1 MVAPKPVILAIQNDE
16 TDAPHLV
23 GFWLEEIGFEI
34 QVLRAFAGETVP
46 THVPVGIA
54 ALLPL
59 GGHMNANEDHLHPW
73 LAAERA
79 LLKDAIDRDI
89 PIFAICLGTQ
99 LLAVAGGGRVEKAE
113 LGEVGIYTINRLD
126 VADPIFDFNAVPA
139 AQWHEDQVTVLPA
152 GATLLASSERCENQ
166 IYRLGSKS
174 YGVQF
179 HPEIDLE
186 IVKWWEA
193 EADDAFKDSGKS
205 TIQSEMAAVE
215 SELIATWKPIIQ
227 SWGREVLKTI
237 APSSHHLLKQSNQS

>member
-1 MVAPKPVILAIQNDE
+1 MTKHKPIILAIQNDE

-23 GFWLEEIGFEI
+23 GRWLEEIGFEI
-34 QVLRAFAGETVP
+34 QVLRAFAEEPVP
-46 THVPVGIA
+46 TSVPEGIA
-54 ALLPL
+54 ALIPL
-59 GGHMNANEDHLHPW
+59 GGHMNATEDHLHPW

-113 LGEVGIYTINRLD
+113 VGEVGIYTINRLD
-126 VADPIFDFNAVPA
+126 VSDPIFNFVSVPA

-152 GATLLASSERCENQ
+152 GATLLASSELCENQ
-166 IYRLGSKS
+166 IYRLGNNS

-186 IVKWWEA
+186 IVEWWEA

-205 TIQSEMAAVE
+205 TIQLEMAAAE
-215 SELIATWKPIIQ
+215 SELIATWKPIVQ
-227 SWGREVLKTI
+227 RWGR
-237 APSSHHLLKQSNQS
+237 SLLDR